1 MATFLSRPSTAPAA
15 TDVENNSDDSNM
27 KVVVRIRPENEAELR
42 GSHQPVVKMLDDH
55 VLVFDPTSDNAPS
68 FDVTPAHYRTKK
80 PPFLTKKHKNM
91 SFAFDR
97 VFDETASQME
107 VFEHAT
113 RSIIDGVLNGINC
126 SVFAYG
132 ATGISSYIHKNKQ

>member
-1 MATFLSRPSTAPAA
+1 MATFLSRPNTVPAVA
-15 TDVENNSDDSNM
+15 DVETDSDDDSM
-27 KVVVRIRPENEAELR
+27 KVVVRIRPENETELR
-42 GSHQPVVKMLDDH
+42 CSRQPVVKVLDEH
-55 VLVFDPTSDNAPS
+55 VLVFDPDSDNAPT
-68 FDVTPAHYRTKK
+68 FDVTPSHLKTKK
-80 PPFLTKKHKNM
+80 PPFLSKKHKNM

-113 RSIIDGVLNGINC
+113 KSIIDGVLNGINC

-132 ATGISSYIHKNKQ
+132 ATGMD